1 MSDKKLLF
9 LVNVDWFFV
18 SHRLE
23 IARAALE
30 KGYEVHVATTFTD
43 HASTIRD
50 NGLILHEL
58 QMSRSGSKII
68 GNLKTFIEI
77 VKIFRKVNP
86 KLVHL
91 VTIKPV
97 ILGGIAARFT
107 KIHGVIA
114 AVSGL
119 GSAFLDNGIFG
130 KIKRFFIKRLYRISL
145 GNLNIQVICQNQND
159 IEDIQK
165 ISKLPL
171 TNFSLIE
178 GSGVSLTKF
187 TFSEDDCEVPNVI
200 MASRLLRDKGVME
213 FAGAAR
219 LLKESNTNVKMIL
232 VGEPDPDNPSSI
244 TKSQVISWEREGILE
259 YWGHQEDMEKVLQQ
273 SSIVVLPSYREGFPK
288 ILIEAAACGRA
299 VITTDVPGCRDA
311 IYNGIT
317 GILVPERN
325 AIALANSI
333 KELAIDPILYK
344 EMGKRGRKMAERR
357 FDVDNVI
364 SQHFKIYNQ
373 LLSTINRA

>member
-1 MSDKKLLF
+1 MSDKRILF

-18 SHRLE
+18 SHRLG
-23 IARAALE
+23 IARAAIE
-30 KGYEVHVATTFTD
+30 KGFEVHVATTLTNQ
-43 HASTIRD
+43 ASIIRD
-50 NGLILHEL
+50 NGLILHEVK
-58 QMSRSGSKII
+58 MSRSGSRII
-68 GNLKTFIEI
+68 GNLKTFFKI
-77 VKIFRKVNP
+77 VKIFREVNP

-107 KIHGVIA
+107 KIHGVVA

-119 GSAFLDNGIFG
+119 GSSFLDEGILG

-145 GNLNIQVICQNQND
+145 SNLNIQVICQNQND
-159 IEDIQK
+159 IEDVQK

-187 TFSEDDCEVPNVI
+187 TYSEDDNEIPNVI
-200 MASRLLRDKGVME
+200 MASRLLRDKGVTE

-219 LLKESNTNVKMIL
+219 LLKESNTSVNMIL
-232 VGEPDPDNPSSI
+232 VGEIDPDNPSSI
-244 TKSQVISWEREGILE
+244 TKSNIISWEREGILE
-259 YWGHQEDMEKVLQQ
+259 YWGHKEDMEKILQQ

-299 VITTDVPGCRDA
+299 VITTNVPGCRDA
-311 IYNGIT
+311 INDGVT

-325 AIALANSI
+325 VTALANSI
-333 KELAIDPILYK
+333 KELAINPNLYK
-344 EMGKRGRKMAERR
+344 EMGKRGRKMAESR
-357 FDVDNVI
+357 FDVNNVI
-364 SQHFKIYNQ
+364 SRHFKIYNQ
-373 LLSTINRA
+373 LLLKNNRI

>member
-1 MSDKKLLF
+1 M
-9 LVNVDWFFV
+9 VFV
-18 SHRLE
+18 SHRLG
-23 IARAALE
+23 IARAAVE
-30 KGYEVHVATTFTD
+30 KGYEVHVATTLTNQ
-43 HASTIRD
+43 ATIIQE
-50 NGLILHEL
+50 NGLILHEVK
-58 QMSRSGSKII
+58 MSRSGSKII
-68 GNLKTFIEI
+68 GNLKTFIKI
-77 VKIFRKVNP
+77 IKIFKEVNP

-119 GSAFLDNGIFG
+119 GSSFLDEGTLG
-130 KIKRFFIKRLYRISL
+130 KIKRFFIKKLYRISL
-145 GNLNIQVICQNQND
+145 SNSNIQVICQNQND

-187 TFSEDDCEVPNVI
+187 TYSEDNNEIPNVI
-200 MASRLLRDKGVME
+200 MASRLLRDKGVTE
-213 FAGAAR
+213 FAEAAR
-219 LLKESNTNVKMIL
+219 LLKESNTNVNMIL
-232 VGEPDPDNPSSI
+232 VGETDPDNPSSI
-244 TKSQVISWEREGILE
+244 TKSQVTSWEREGILE
-259 YWGHQEDMEKVLQQ
+259 YWGHKENMEKILQQ

-311 IYNGIT
+311 IYDGVT

-325 AIALANSI
+325 AVALANSI
-333 KELAIDPILYK
+333 KELVINPNFYK
-344 EMGKRGRKMAERR
+344 EMGKGVERWLK
-357 FDVDNVI
+357 VD
-364 SQHFKIYNQ
+364 
-373 LLSTINRA
+373 LM

>member
-1 MSDKKLLF
+1 MSKAKLLF

-18 SHRLE
+18 SHRLG

-30 KGYEVHVATTFTD
+30 KGYEVHVATTLTNQ
-43 HASTIRD
+43 ASIIRD

-58 QMSRSGSKII
+58 KMSRSGSKII

-77 VKIFRKVNP
+77 VKIFREVNP

-97 ILGGIAARFT
+97 ILGGIAARFM
-107 KIHGVIA
+107 KIRGVIA

-119 GSAFLDNGIFG
+119 GSSFLDNGIYG
-130 KIKRFFIKRLYRISL
+130 KIKRFFIKILYRISL
-145 GNLNIQVICQNQND
+145 SNLNIQVICQNQND
-159 IEDIQK
+159 IEDVQK
-165 ISKLPL
+165 ISQLPL
-171 TNFSLIE
+171 ANFSLIE

-187 TFSEDDCEVPNVI
+187 TYSEDDREVPNVI

-213 FAGAAR
+213 FAGAAE
-219 LLKESNTNVKMIL
+219 LLKESNTKVKMIL

-244 TKSQVISWEREGILE
+244 TKSQVTSWEREGILE
-259 YWGHQEDMEKVLQQ
+259 YWGHQENMEKILQQ

-317 GILVPERN
+317 GVLVPEKN
-325 AIALANSI
+325 AIALAHSI
-333 KELAIDPILYK
+333 KELAINPILYK
-344 EMGKRGRKMAERR
+344 EMGKRGRKMAESR

-364 SQHFKIYNQ
+364 SKHFKIYNQ

>member
-1 MSDKKLLF
+1 MSDKRLLF

-18 SHRLE
+18 SHQLG

-30 KGYEVHVATTFTD
+30 KGYEVHVATTLTNQ
-43 HASTIRD
+43 ASIIQE
-50 NGLILHEL
+50 NGLILHEV
-58 QMSRSGSKII
+58 QMSRSGSKIM
-68 GNLKTFIEI
+68 GNLKTLIKI

-97 ILGGIAARFT
+97 ILGGIAARLT

-119 GSAFLDNGIFG
+119 GSSFLDEGILG
-130 KIKRFFIKRLYRISL
+130 KIKRFFIKKLYRISL
-145 GNLNIQVICQNQND
+145 SNLNIQVICQNQND
-159 IEDIQK
+159 VEDIQK

-187 TFSEDDCEVPNVI
+187 TYSEDDNEIPNVI

-213 FAGAAR
+213 FADAAR
-219 LLKESNTNVKMIL
+219 LLKESNANVNMIL
-232 VGEPDPDNPSSI
+232 VGETDPHNPSSI
-244 TKSQVISWEREGILE
+244 KTSQVTSWEREGILE
-259 YWGHQEDMEKVLQQ
+259 YWGHKEDMEKILQQ

-311 IYNGIT
+311 IYDGIT

-333 KELAIDPILYK
+333 KELTIKPNFYK
-344 EMGKRGRKMAERR
+344 EMGKRGRKMAESR
-357 FDVDNVI
+357 FDVNNVI
-364 SQHFKIYNQ
+364 SKHFKIYNQ
-373 LLSTINRA
+373 LLATNNRS

>member
-1 MSDKKLLF
+1 MSDKTLLF

-43 HASTIRD
+43 QASTIIE

-86 KLVHL
+86 TLVHL

-159 IEDIQK
+159 IEDVQK

-171 TNFSLIE
+171 SNFSLIE

-259 YWGHQEDMEKVLQQ
+259 YWGHKEDMEIVLQQ

-325 AIALANSI
+325 AKALANSI

-357 FDVDNVI
+357 FDVNNVI
-364 SQHFKIYNQ
+364 SKHFKIYNQ
-373 LLSTINRA
+373 LLSTVNRA

>member
-1 MSDKKLLF
+1 MSDKRLLF

-18 SHRLE
+18 SHRLG
-23 IARAALE
+23 IARAAME
-30 KGYEVHVATTFTD
+30 KGYEVHVATTLTNQ
-43 HASTIRD
+43 ASIIQE
-50 NGLILHEL
+50 NGLILHEVK
-58 QMSRSGSKII
+58 MSRSGSKII
-68 GNLKTFIEI
+68 GNLKTFIKI
-77 VKIFRKVNP
+77 IKIFREVNP

-119 GSAFLDNGIFG
+119 GSSFLDEGTLG

-145 GNLNIQVICQNQND
+145 SNSNIQVICQNQND

-187 TFSEDDCEVPNVI
+187 TYSEDKNEIPNVI
-200 MASRLLRDKGVME
+200 MASRLLRDKGVTE
-213 FAGAAR
+213 FAEAAR
-219 LLKESNTNVKMIL
+219 LLKESNTNVNMIL
-232 VGEPDPDNPSSI
+232 VGETDPDNPSSI
-244 TKSQVISWEREGILE
+244 TKSQVTSWEREGILE
-259 YWGHQEDMEKVLQQ
+259 YWGHKEDMEKILQE

-311 IYNGIT
+311 IYDGVT

-333 KELAIDPILYK
+333 KELVINPNFYK
-344 EMGKRGRKMAERR
+344 EMGKRGRKMAESR
-357 FDVDNVI
+357 FDVNNVI
-364 SQHFKIYNQ
+364 SKHFKIYNQ
-373 LLSTINRA
+373 LLPTNNRA

>member
-1 MSDKKLLF
+1 MSDKRLLF

-18 SHRLE
+18 SHRLG

-30 KGYEVHVATTFTD
+30 KGYEVHVATTLTNQ
-43 HASTIRD
+43 ASIIQE
-50 NGLILHEL
+50 NGLILHEV
-58 QMSRSGSKII
+58 QMSRSGSKIM
-68 GNLKTFIEI
+68 GNLKTLIKI

-97 ILGGIAARFT
+97 ILGGIAARLT

-119 GSAFLDNGIFG
+119 GSSFLDEGILG
-130 KIKRFFIKRLYRISL
+130 KIKRFFIKKLYRISL
-145 GNLNIQVICQNQND
+145 SNLNIQVICQNQND
-159 IEDIQK
+159 VEDIQK

-187 TFSEDDCEVPNVI
+187 TYSEDDNEIPNVI

-213 FAGAAR
+213 FADAAR
-219 LLKESNTNVKMIL
+219 LLKESNANVNMIL
-232 VGEPDPDNPSSI
+232 VGETDPHNPSSI
-244 TKSQVISWEREGILE
+244 KTSQVTSWEREGILE
-259 YWGHQEDMEKVLQQ
+259 YWGHKEDMEKILQQ

-311 IYNGIT
+311 IYDGIT

-333 KELAIDPILYK
+333 KELTIKPNFYK
-344 EMGKRGRKMAERR
+344 EMGKRGRKMAESR
-357 FDVDNVI
+357 FDVNNVI
-364 SQHFKIYNQ
+364 SKHFKIYNQ
-373 LLSTINRA
+373 LLATNNRS